1 MERRLATRREFLE
14 AAGRG
19 ASALMALGLIPAS
32 SVESAPQAQP
42 PSGAAKSSVTKLSR
56 FVVDVRYETMPP
68 RALETAK
75 TAIMDC
81 LGVAVAGGKEESAVI
96 SGRLARE
103 ERAKEEATIYGQRFK
118 SSTLQAAFVNGV
130 ASHAHDFDHSFVV
143 GGQPTSPIIP
153 AVFALGETLGASGK
167 QIIEAYVAGF
177 EVTASLM
184 FAVQGAGAAGWHA
197 NGTMGAFGAAAACS
211 KLLGLKE
218 PEIEMALSIAASMAS
233 GVTSNFG
240 TMTKP
245 LHVGNASRTGVLTA
259 RLAKSGFTANT
270 QTLDAAN
277 GFFDSYYRGG
287 KPNLAAFDDLGRA
300 YALEKYGV
308 RFKPY
313 PCGGLSHTAI
323 YAAIKMRNEKQIM
336 PDAVEHVAVAV
347 PADTAAPLVFR
358 IPKTGLEGKFS
369 MPYLI
374 ARALIDGKI
383 MLDTFTDEA
392 VRNKEVLTLLE
403 KVDMSVDPKLQS
415 GSDGSRPATVTIQL
429 KNGRTETL
437 HETFPKGSPQ
447 VPMTQDELL
456 AKFRA
461 CARGVIADA
470 ACERALTYVGQLE
483 TMRSIRPLTEL
494 LAG

>member
-1 MERRLATRREFLE
+1 
-14 AAGRG
+14 
-19 ASALMALGLIPAS
+19 
-32 SVESAPQAQP
+32 
-42 PSGAAKSSVTKLSR
+42 
-56 FVVDVRYETMPP
+56 
-68 RALETAK
+68 
-75 TAIMDC
+75 
-81 LGVAVAGGKEESAVI
+81 
-96 SGRLARE
+96 
-103 ERAKEEATIYGQRFK
+103 
-118 SSTLQAAFVNGV
+118 QAAFVNGV

-184 FAVQGAGAAGWHA
+184 FAVQSAGTAGWHA

-218 PEIEMALSIAASMAS
+218 SEIEMALSIAASMAS

-287 KPNLAAFDDLGRA
+287 KPNVSVFDELGRV

-323 YAAIKMRNEKQIM
+323 YAA
-336 PDAVEHVAVAV
+336 
-347 PADTAAPLVFR
+347 
-358 IPKTGLEGKFS
+358 
-369 MPYLI
+369 
-374 ARALIDGKI
+374 
-383 MLDTFTDEA
+383 
-392 VRNKEVLTLLE
+392 
-403 KVDMSVDPKLQS
+403 
-415 GSDGSRPATVTIQL
+415 
-429 KNGRTETL
+429 
-437 HETFPKGSPQ
+437 
-447 VPMTQDELL
+447 
-456 AKFRA
+456 
-461 CARGVIADA
+461 
-470 ACERALTYVGQLE
+470 
-483 TMRSIRPLTEL
+483 
-494 LAG
+494 